1 MFFFGYQE
9 LPLPTVPPLENAPAA
24 VEQVRASSYQS
35 CWTKVADNWSVEECK
50 ALGPLGFNDCIWFG
64 GIFGNYQELPF
75 PTLAP
80 KPAAV
85 NQVLFGNCLF
95 SYWQWCFSC
104 PLGDLMEGTIQKYLW
119 FVVSICRYELFF
131 CIFTRALFF
140 EHILYCG
147 HLPVVHILNC
157 TASWSLF
164 YFVLLVRG
172 YI

>member
-9 LPLPTVPPLENAPAA
+9 LPLPTVPPSENAPAA

-140 EHILYCG
+140 WTYTVVIYPLYTFWIVQ
-147 HLPVVHILNC
+147 HLGPFSTLC
-157 TASWSLF
+157 YW
-164 YFVLLVRG
+164 
-172 YI
+172 